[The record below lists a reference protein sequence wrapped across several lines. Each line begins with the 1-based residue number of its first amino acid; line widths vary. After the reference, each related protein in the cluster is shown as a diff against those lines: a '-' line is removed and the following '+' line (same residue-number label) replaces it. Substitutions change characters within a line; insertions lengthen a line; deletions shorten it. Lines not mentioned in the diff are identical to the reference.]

1 MRWSKASNE
10 IRDNPDGTLGRM
22 NLGLA
27 FAMMSTVAYD
37 PQPMVHTYKSGAAFC
52 SIADSR
58 ITESSGLAAS
68 NQFPGTYYTHNDS
81 GDTARFFR
89 FDASGKV
96 LTENKLVG
104 ASAVDWEA
112 MATAKLRG
120 KNYVFLGDIGDN
132 AGKRK
137 FIVVYRC
144 EESTR
149 EEIKDFD
156 RYEITYP
163 DGPRDAETLMVHPKS
178 GDIWIVSKVAS
189 GKSRVYW
196 LAAPNKSGSYVMKFI
211 GEVRVGDPIP
221 FGERA
226 TDGSISHDGK
236 WVAIRTYTCITE
248 FKVDGDFSKWFQTS
262 GKRIAAPLMAQGE
275 SVAYSLKKDAL
286 LLSSEGNPC
295 PVSILKLGP
304 PTATSGAKQAL
315 KTILNRS

>member
-1 MRWSKASNE
+1 
-10 IRDNPDGTLGRM
+10 M

-27 FAMMSTVAYD
+27 FSMMSTVATD
-37 PQPMVHTYKSGAAFC
+37 PMPTLHNFKPGVPFC

-89 FDASGKV
+89 FDSTGKI
-96 LTENKLVG
+96 LSENKLVD
-104 ASAVDWEA
+104 AKAVDWEA
-112 MATAKLRG
+112 MATAQLRG
-120 KNYVFLGDIGDN
+120 KKYVYLGDIGDN

-144 EESTR
+144 AEGTR
-149 EEIKDFD
+149 EEIRDFD

-163 DGPRDAETLMVHPKS
+163 DGPRDSETLMVHPKS
-178 GDIWIVSKVAS
+178 GDLWIVSKVAS

-196 LAAPNKSGSYVMKFI
+196 LAAPKKSGSYVMKCM

-236 WVAIRTYTCITE
+236 WVAIRTYTCVTE
-248 FKVDGDFSKWFQTS
+248 FKVEGDFGKWFQSS
-262 GKRIAAPLMAQGE
+262 GKRIAEPLMGQGE
-275 SVAYSLKKDAL
+275 SIAYSLKDDAL

-295 PVSILKLGP
+295 PVSTLKLAP
-304 PTATSGAKQAL
+304 PTSTSGAKQAL
-315 KTILNRS
+315 KRILNRS